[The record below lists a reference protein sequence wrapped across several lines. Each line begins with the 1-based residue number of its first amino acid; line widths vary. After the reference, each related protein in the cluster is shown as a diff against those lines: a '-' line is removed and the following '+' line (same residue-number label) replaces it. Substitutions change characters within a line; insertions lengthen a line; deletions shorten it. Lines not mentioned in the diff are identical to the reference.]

1 MLICDDLLL
10 YVIFTHNMS
19 YLGVWLTGAKSVPGA
34 GIVGLGPVDAVL
46 VLDEDPEGGA
56 EARDALSATLR
67 SLLTVPL
74 CARGAAP
81 REGPDGASGGEVGA
95 GGAAGGKVITVV
107 RFVTEGT
114 VEEVLE
120 RQAAACISSLEV
132 RWFVS
137 EVPFLHVCLSLCV
150 YGYRVMFV
158 FSCLWGLY

>member
-1 MLICDDLLL
+1 M
-10 YVIFTHNMS
+10 
-19 YLGVWLTGAKSVPGA
+19 PGA

-56 EARDALSATLR
+56 EARDALSAALR

-81 REGPDGASGGEVGA
+81 REGPDGAAGGGVGA

-107 RFVTEGT
+107 RYVTERT

-120 RQAAACISSLEV
+120 RQGAGAETGMRAAGISSLEV
-132 RWFVS
+132 RWFVL
-137 EVPFLHVCLSLCV
+137 EVPSL
-150 YGYRVMFV
+150 
-158 FSCLWGLY
+158 